1 MKTFLAALLLLGIC
15 ILGMC
20 IGVIF
25 HRGFPKYDVGS
36 NEKMRERGIVC
47 FKEEDAKLHQKKKAC
62 SGNFSDACK
71 DCSLYGIEFKKGVSK

>member
-1 MKTFLAALLLLGIC
+1 MKVFLAALLLLGIC
-15 ILGMC
+15 VLGMC

-36 NEKMRERGIVC
+36 NEQMRKRGIVC
-47 FKEEDAKLHQKKKAC
+47 FKEEDALLHQKKVC

-71 DCSLYGIEFKKGVSK
+71 DCSLYGTEFKKRSQS